1 MQDSD
6 TQPSGTVVMECARCG
21 EAKAHE
27 VSISIREGTTRVDV
41 RGENEKFSR
50 RPHVVY
56 RCPDCGHSTA
66 KKVR

>member
-6 TQPSGTVVMECARCG
+6 RHPTETLVMECARCG
-21 EAKAHE
+21 EAKPHE

-56 RCPDCGHSTA
+56 RCPDCGRSTA
-66 KKVR
+66 KKVQ